1 MTLTPLILQPI
12 QIKLVVLIR
21 PEANLPVI
29 AALNQVKWNVGQ
41 DHTWAT
47 WHGATPE
54 YLNTKSIAETVVC
67 PLFLFMTQT
76 RDAARAHVQ
85 KYGHPKKVK

>member
-1 MTLTPLILQPI
+1 MVCHQYIRMNPATRLARKLLQPI
-12 QIKLVVLIR
+12 QIKLVVLVR

-29 AALNQVKWNVGQ
+29 ATLNQVKWNVGQ

-67 PLFLFMTQT
+67 PLFLFGELNH
-76 RDAARAHVQ
+76 AR
-85 KYGHPKKVK
+85 